1 MPNKRGFGVLIPVAL
16 LVTGTSF
23 GATTLSVTAGAAL
36 QGSFGLQIN
45 FDGTGGNAFVQD
57 NSPNS
62 ESEYWVAVRI
72 NDHNITFNPAAST
85 KSFQFLRAF
94 TDDAASATVFRIN
107 VIDALT
113 PGANLRVFVLPTV
126 DGGAFHPTG
135 SETFITTSAAPPT
148 NNKFLFE
155 WKAATAPG
163 ANNGRMVTYRDGILR
178 KQITDLD
185 NDTIR
190 VGMIRMGGFGNTVS
204 VQNGSVLYLD
214 DFISTR
220 TAQTP

>member
-1 MPNKRGFGVLIPVAL
+1 MRKSIGLTVVGLLAAL
-16 LVTGTSF
+16 PLAAATS
-23 GATTLSVTAGAAL
+23 LSVTAGAAL

-45 FDGTGGNAFVQD
+45 FDGTGGNAYVQD
-57 NSPNS
+57 NSPNN
-62 ESEYWVAVRI
+62 ESEYWVSLRL
-72 NDHNITFNPAAST
+72 NDNSVTFNPSAPV

-94 TDDAASATVFRIN
+94 TDDAGSATVFRIN
-107 VIDALT
+107 VVDALT
-113 PGANLRVFVLPTV
+113 PGANLRVFVLPV
-126 DGGAFHPTG
+126 LDGGAFHPTG
-135 SETFITTSAAPPT
+135 TETFITTSAAPPT

-190 VGMIRMGGFGNTVS
+190 VGMVRMGGFGNTVS
-204 VQNGSVLYLD
+204 VQSGSVLYLD